1 MKRLVLAAAALM
13 AFAAV
18 PAKADIILDTTG
30 QGGTGNNVIFTS
42 IANTNLILGRL
53 NGQNDEVVRF
63 RDLSGNG
70 AFSGAAN
77 GNDIKIVNT
86 SDLDITIFDRDNL
99 NQLAVTREVFSIKG
113 TGSML
118 FHVTALEADG
128 TFKNFNFSETL
139 GNGQNGFDFQAINGE
154 RIWDLDLVNIG
165 GTITDFEH
173 YRIDVQAV
181 PGPVA
186 GVPEP
191 ATWAMLLIGFGFMS
205 LYRSRRARREGR
217 EFRWIPSF
225 SPAQTA

>member
-1 MKRLVLAAAALM
+1 MKKLLALAATLSALATP
-13 AFAAV
+13 AF
-18 PAKADIILDTTG
+18 ADIILDTTG
-30 QGGTGNNVIFTS
+30 QGGTGNNVVFTS

-86 SDLDITIFDRDNL
+86 SDLDITIFDRDNAL
-99 NQLAVTREVFSIKG
+99 QLAVTREIFSIKG

-139 GNGQNGFDFQAINGE
+139 GSGQNGFDFQAINGE

-165 GTITDFEH
+165 GVITDFEH
-173 YRIDVQAV
+173 YRIDVQPFAV
-181 PGPVA
+181 PGPVVGA
-186 GVPEP
+186 GLPGIIAACSGMVF
-191 ATWAMLLIGFGFMS
+191 L
-205 LYRSRRARREGR
+205 ARRR
-217 EFRWIPSF
+217 RQAAI
-225 SPAQTA
+225 A

>member
-1 MKRLVLAAAALM
+1 MKTKLLALAAILTALATP
-13 AFAAV
+13 AF
-18 PAKADIILDTTG
+18 ADIIIDTTG
-30 QGGTGNNVIFTS
+30 QGGTGTN
-42 IANTNLILGRL
+42 IASTNLILGRL

-86 SDLDITIFDRDNL
+86 SDLDISIFDRDNIG
-99 NQLAVTREVFSIKG
+99 QLAVTREIFSIKG
-113 TGSML
+113 SGSMF

-128 TFKNFNFSETL
+128 TFKNFNFGGYAL

-154 RIWDLDLVNIG
+154 RIWDLDLVNVG

-173 YRIDVQAV
+173 YRIDVTPLAV

-186 GVPEP
+186 GAGIPGLI
-191 ATWAMLLIGFGFMS
+191 AACGGLLA
-205 LYRSRRARREGR
+205 LARRR
-217 EFRWIPSF
+217 RTV
-225 SPAQTA
+225 TA